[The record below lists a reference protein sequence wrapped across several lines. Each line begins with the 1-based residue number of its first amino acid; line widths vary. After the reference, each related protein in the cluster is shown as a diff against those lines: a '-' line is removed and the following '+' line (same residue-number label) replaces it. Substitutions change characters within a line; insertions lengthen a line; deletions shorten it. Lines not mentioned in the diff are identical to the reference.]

1 MSSKETA
8 RPPGLRPGGRAGEEA
23 GATAEPGARP
33 EALAG
38 GPGTRPSAGAGRS
51 RAVGAGGA
59 AAPRRAGRL
68 DRQTAAAWVLILPF
82 VLLFLAFTAGPVLG
96 SLGMSF
102 TDIRQRDLR
111 TPFSVN
117 GVGFGNYVKAFQD
130 ETFRKAAFNTAYF
143 VVIGVPLTLVVA
155 LAAAVLLDRGVKR
168 FQALFKVG
176 YYLPV
181 VTSIVAIAV
190 IWRFVLA
197 PDSGL
202 LNTVLGW
209 VGIDGPN
216 WLASKTWA
224 MPSLIAMAVW
234 RNFGSAMIIFLA
246 GLQGIPQ
253 SVEEAGQIDGASSW
267 QRFRYLIMP
276 LLRPTILFTSVTTG
290 IGYLQFFEEPFVMTQ
305 GGPLNST
312 ISVSMY
318 TYNQFGFGNYGLAT
332 AMAYILFVVI
342 AVITFIQFRL
352 LREK

>member
-51 RAVGAGGA
+51 RAVGGA

-305 GGPLNST
+305 GGPLDST

>member
-1 MSSKETA
+1 MSSRETT
-8 RPPGLRPGGRAGEEA
+8 GGVA
-23 GATAEPGARP
+23 
-33 EALAG
+33 
-38 GPGTRPSAGAGRS
+38 
-51 RAVGAGGA
+51 A
-59 AAPRRAGRL
+59 AAPAAVLGRRRRGAR
-68 DRQTAAAWVLILPF
+68 DRQTVAAWVLVLPF

-111 TPFSVN
+111 TPFAVD
-117 GVGFGNYVKAFQD
+117 GVGFGNYAKALSD
-130 ETFRKAAFNTAYF
+130 ETFRKSAFNTAYF
-143 VVIGVPLTLVVA
+143 VVVGVPLTLVVA
-155 LAAAVLLDRGVKR
+155 LAAAVLLDRGVQR
-168 FQALFKVG
+168 FRSVFRVG

-202 LNTVLGW
+202 VNSVLGW
-209 VGIDGPN
+209 FGIDGPN

-234 RNFGSAMIIFLA
+234 RNFGTAMLIFLA

-253 SVEEAGQIDGASSW
+253 TVEEAGQLDGAGSW
-267 QRFRYLIMP
+267 QRFRYLILP
-276 LLRPTILFTSVTTG
+276 LLRPTVLFTTVTTV
-290 IGYLQFFEEPFVMTQ
+290 IGYLQFFEEPLVMTD

-312 ISVSMY
+312 LSVSMY

-342 AVITFIQFRL
+342 AVVTFIQFRL

>member
-1 MSSKETA
+1 MSQKTA
-8 RPPGLRPGGRAGEEA
+8 PDEALRVSSGGRREGGRRAGS
-23 GATAEPGARP
+23 TSDPARM
-33 EALAG
+33 
-38 GPGTRPSAGAGRS
+38 RGAG
-51 RAVGAGGA
+51 
-59 AAPRRAGRL
+59 APRRRL
-68 DRQTAAAWVLILPF
+68 TRESAAAWILVLPF

-102 TDIRQRDLR
+102 TDIKQRDLR

-155 LAAAVLLDRGVKR
+155 LGAAVLLDRGVKR

-216 WLASKTWA
+216 WLGSKTWA

-253 SVEEAGQIDGASSW
+253 SVEEAGQIDGAGSW
-267 QRFRYLIMP
+267 QRFRYLILP

>member
-1 MSSKETA
+1 MSTA
-8 RPPGLRPGGRAGEEA
+8 TEPRARVAPATPPPGRRRRRLDHQT
-23 GATAEPGARP
+23 ATAWI
-33 EALAG
+33 L
-38 GPGTRPSAGAGRS
+38 
-51 RAVGAGGA
+51 V
-59 AAPRRAGRL
+59 
-68 DRQTAAAWVLILPF
+68 LPF
-82 VLLFLAFTAGPVLG
+82 AVLFLAFTAGPVIG
-96 SLGMSF
+96 SLLMSF
-102 TDIRQRDLR
+102 TDMRQRDLR
-111 TPFSVN
+111 TPFAVN
-117 GVGFGNYVKAFQD
+117 GVGFDNYIKAFQD

-155 LAAAVLLDRGVKR
+155 LAAAVLLDRGLKR
-168 FQALFKVG
+168 VQGLFKVG

-197 PDSGL
+197 PESGL
-202 LNTVLGW
+202 VNTMLGW

-253 SVEEAGQIDGASSW
+253 SVEEAGQIDGASPW
-267 QRFRYLIMP
+267 QRFRYLILP
-276 LLRPTILFTSVTTG
+276 LLRLTILFNCVTTG
-290 IGYLQFFEEPFVMTQ
+290 IGYLQFFEEPFVMTE

-318 TYNQFGFGNYGLAT
+318 TYQQFGFGNYGLAT
-332 AMAYILFVVI
+332 SMAYLLFVVI
-342 AVITFIQFRL
+342 AVVTFIQFRL

>member
-1 MSSKETA
+1 
-8 RPPGLRPGGRAGEEA
+8 
-23 GATAEPGARP
+23 
-33 EALAG
+33 
-38 GPGTRPSAGAGRS
+38 
-51 RAVGAGGA
+51 
-59 AAPRRAGRL
+59 
-68 DRQTAAAWVLILPF
+68 
-82 VLLFLAFTAGPVLG
+82 
-96 SLGMSF
+96 MSF

-305 GGPLNST
+305 GGPLDST

>member
-1 MSSKETA
+1 MTVVTQTEA
-8 RPPGLRPGGRAGEEA
+8 RAVRRTPPPGR
-23 GATAEPGARP
+23 
-33 EALAG
+33 
-38 GPGTRPSAGAGRS
+38 
-51 RAVGAGGA
+51 
-59 AAPRRAGRL
+59 PRRKISRES
-68 DRQTAAAWVLILPF
+68 AAAWILVLPF

-102 TDIRQRDLR
+102 TDIKQRDLR

-117 GVGFGNYVKAFQD
+117 GVGFGNYVKAFED

-143 VVIGVPLTLVVA
+143 VVLGVPLTLVVA

-253 SVEEAGQIDGASSW
+253 SVEEAGQIDGAGSW
-267 QRFRYLIMP
+267 QRFRYLILP

>member
-1 MSSKETA
+1 M
-8 RPPGLRPGGRAGEEA
+8 
-23 GATAEPGARP
+23 
-33 EALAG
+33 
-38 GPGTRPSAGAGRS
+38 
-51 RAVGAGGA
+51 AV
-59 AAPRRAGRL
+59 
-68 DRQTAAAWVLILPF
+68 
-82 VLLFLAFTAGPVLG
+82 FTAGPVLG

-111 TPFSVN
+111 TPFAVD
-117 GVGFGNYVKAFQD
+117 GVGFGNYAKALSD

-143 VVIGVPLTLVVA
+143 VVVGVPLTLVVA
-155 LAAAVLLDRGVKR
+155 LAAAVLLDRGVQR
-168 FQALFKVG
+168 FRSVFRVG

-202 LNTVLGW
+202 VNSVLGW
-209 VGIDGPN
+209 FGIDGPN

-234 RNFGSAMIIFLA
+234 RNFGTAMLIFLA

-253 SVEEAGQIDGASSW
+253 TVEEAGQLDGAGSW
-267 QRFRYLIMP
+267 QRFRYLILP
-276 LLRPTILFTSVTTG
+276 LLRPTVLFTTVTTV
-290 IGYLQFFEEPFVMTQ
+290 IGYLQFFEEPLVMTD

-312 ISVSMY
+312 LSVSMY

-342 AVITFIQFRL
+342 AVVTFIQFRL

>member
-1 MSSKETA
+1 MSTLTETRA
-8 RPPGLRPGGRAGEEA
+8 QAVRREPPSGR
-23 GATAEPGARP
+23 
-33 EALAG
+33 
-38 GPGTRPSAGAGRS
+38 
-51 RAVGAGGA
+51 
-59 AAPRRAGRL
+59 PRRRL
-68 DRQTAAAWVLILPF
+68 TRETTAAWILVLPF

-102 TDIRQRDLR
+102 TDMRQRDLR
-111 TPFSVN
+111 TPFAVN
-117 GVGFGNYVKAFQD
+117 GVGFENYVKALQD
-130 ETFRKAAFNTAYF
+130 ETFQKAAFNTAYF

-190 IWRFVLA
+190 IWRFVLS
-197 PDSGL
+197 PDNGL
-202 LNTVLGW
+202 VNTVLGW

-253 SVEEAGQIDGASSW
+253 TVEEAGQIDGAGSW
-267 QRFRYLIMP
+267 QRFRYLILP

-305 GGPLNST
+305 GGPLDST
-312 ISVSMY
+312 ISVSMA
-318 TYNQFGFGNYGLAT
+318 TYDQFGFGNYGLAT
-332 AMAYILFVVI
+332 SMAYILFVVI

>member
-1 MSSKETA
+1 MSSATLQAPEIPQADKPGSSA
-8 RPPGLRPGGRAGEEA
+8 RYRRS
-23 GATAEPGARP
+23 GAR
-33 EALAG
+33 G
-38 GPGTRPSAGAGRS
+38 
-51 RAVGAGGA
+51 
-59 AAPRRAGRL
+59 
-68 DRQTAAAWVLILPF
+68 RQTAAAWILTLPF
-82 VLLFLAFTAGPVLG
+82 VVLFLAFTAGPVLG

-102 TDIRQRDLR
+102 TDLKQRDLR
-111 TPFSVN
+111 TPFAVN
-117 GVGFGNYVKAFQD
+117 GVGFSNYVKAFQD

-143 VVIGVPLTLVVA
+143 VLVGVPLTLGLA

-168 FQALFKVG
+168 FQSLFKVA

-181 VTSIVAIAV
+181 ITSIVAIAV

-202 LNTVLGW
+202 LNTVLSW

-224 MPSLIAMAVW
+224 MPSLIMMAVW

-253 SVEEAGQIDGASSW
+253 TVEEAGQLDGASAW
-267 QRFRYLIMP
+267 KRFRYLIVP

-318 TYNQFGFGNYGLAT
+318 TYQQFGFGNYSLAT
-332 AMAYILFVVI
+332 SMSYILFVVI
-342 AVITFIQFRL
+342 AVVTFIQFKL

>member
-1 MSSKETA
+1 LSSTTLQAPELPKSPA
-8 RPPGLRPGGRAGEEA
+8 PGPAVRR
-23 GATAEPGARP
+23 
-33 EALAG
+33 
-38 GPGTRPSAGAGRS
+38 RS
-51 RAVGAGGA
+51 GA
-59 AAPRRAGRL
+59 AG
-68 DRQTAAAWVLILPF
+68 RQTAAAWILTLPF
-82 VLLFLAFTAGPVLG
+82 VVLFLAFTAGPVLG

-102 TDIRQRDLR
+102 TDLKQRDLR

-117 GVGFGNYVKAFQD
+117 GVGFDNYIKALSD
-130 ETFRKAAFNTAYF
+130 ETFRKAALNTAYF
-143 VVIGVPLTLVVA
+143 VLVGVPLTLAIA

-168 FQALFKVG
+168 FQSLFKVG

-181 VTSIVAIAV
+181 ITSIVAIAV

-202 LNTVLGW
+202 LNTVLSW
-209 VGIDGPN
+209 VGIHGPN

-224 MPSLIAMAVW
+224 MPSLIMMAVW

-253 SVEEAGQIDGASSW
+253 TVEEAGQLDGAGSW
-267 QRFRYLIMP
+267 QRFRYLILP
-276 LLRPTILFTSVTTG
+276 LLRPTVLFTSVTTG

-312 ISVSMY
+312 VSVSMY
-318 TYNQFGFGNYGLAT
+318 TYQQFGFGNYGLAT
-332 AMAYILFVVI
+332 SMSYILFVVI
-342 AVITFIQFRL
+342 AVVTFIQFKL

>member
-1 MSSKETA
+1 MRYRRS
-8 RPPGLRPGGRAGEEA
+8 
-23 GATAEPGARP
+23 GAR
-33 EALAG
+33 G
-38 GPGTRPSAGAGRS
+38 
-51 RAVGAGGA
+51 
-59 AAPRRAGRL
+59 
-68 DRQTAAAWVLILPF
+68 RQTAAAWILALPF
-82 VLLFLAFTAGPVLG
+82 VALFLTFTAGPVLG

-102 TDIRQRDLR
+102 TDLKQRDLR
-111 TPFSVN
+111 TPFAVN

-143 VVIGVPLTLVVA
+143 VLVGVPLTLALA

-168 FQALFKVG
+168 FQSLFKVA

-181 VTSIVAIAV
+181 ITSIVAIAV

-197 PDSGL
+197 PDSGM
-202 LNTVLGW
+202 LNTVLSW

-224 MPSLIAMAVW
+224 MPSLIVMAVW

-246 GLQGIPQ
+246 GLQGIPAT
-253 SVEEAGQIDGASSW
+253 VEEAGQLDGAGSW
-267 QRFRYLIMP
+267 QRFRYLIVP

-290 IGYLQFFEEPFVMTQ
+290 IGYLQFFEEPLVMTQ

-312 ISVSMY
+312 LSVSMY
-318 TYNQFGFGNYGLAT
+318 TYQQFGFGNYGLAT
-332 AMAYILFVVI
+332 AMSYILFVVI
-342 AVITFIQFRL
+342 AVVTFIQFRL

>member
-1 MSSKETA
+1 MRSTRRETI
-8 RPPGLRPGGRAGEEA
+8 
-23 GATAEPGARP
+23 
-33 EALAG
+33 
-38 GPGTRPSAGAGRS
+38 
-51 RAVGAGGA
+51 
-59 AAPRRAGRL
+59 
-68 DRQTAAAWVLILPF
+68 AAWLLALPF
-82 VLLFLAFTAGPVLG
+82 LVLFCAFTAGPVLG

-102 TDIRQRDLR
+102 TDLKQRDLR
-111 TPFSVN
+111 TPFAVN
-117 GVGFGNYVKAFQD
+117 GVGFDNYVKALSD
-130 ETFRKAAFNTAYF
+130 ATFRRAAFNTAYF
-143 VVIGVPLTLVVA
+143 VVVGVPLTLVVA

-168 FQALFKVG
+168 FQSLFRVG

-181 VTSIVAIAV
+181 VTSIVAVAV

-202 LNTVLGW
+202 VNTVLSW

-224 MPSLIAMAVW
+224 MPSLIMMAVW

-253 SVEEAGQIDGASSW
+253 TVEEAGQLDGAGAW
-267 QRFRYLIMP
+267 QRFRYLILP
-276 LLRPTILFTSVTTG
+276 LLRPTVLFISVVTG

-312 ISVSMY
+312 MSVSMY
-318 TYNQFGFGNYGLAT
+318 TYQQFGFGNYSLA
-332 AMAYILFVVI
+332 ASMSYILFVVI
-342 AVITFIQFRL
+342 AVLTFLQFRL

>member
-1 MSSKETA
+1 MSTFTESRSRVAPSTP
-8 RPPGLRPGGRAGEEA
+8 PPGRLRR
-23 GATAEPGARP
+23 
-33 EALAG
+33 
-38 GPGTRPSAGAGRS
+38 
-51 RAVGAGGA
+51 
-59 AAPRRAGRL
+59 RL
-68 DRQTAAAWVLILPF
+68 DHQTAAAWILVLPF
-82 VLLFLAFTAGPVLG
+82 AVLFVAFTAGPVLG
-96 SLGMSF
+96 SLATSF
-102 TDIRQRDLR
+102 TDMRQRDLR
-111 TPFSVN
+111 TPFAVD

-143 VVIGVPLTLVVA
+143 VVIGVPLTLLVA
-155 LAAAVLLDRGVKR
+155 LAAAVLLDRGVKK
-168 FQALFKVG
+168 FQSLFKVA

-202 LNTVLGW
+202 LNSALGL

-216 WLASKTWA
+216 WLASKTLA

-246 GLQGIPQ
+246 GLQSIPE
-253 SVEEAGQIDGASSW
+253 SVEEAGQIDGASPW
-267 QRFRYLIMP
+267 QRFRYLILP
-276 LLRPTILFTSVTTG
+276 LLRPTILFTSVTSG

-312 ISVSMY
+312 LSVSMY
-318 TYNQFGFGNYGLAT
+318 TYQQFGFGNYGLAT
-332 AMAYILFVVI
+332 SMAYILFVVI

>member
-1 MSSKETA
+1 MTVVTQTEA
-8 RPPGLRPGGRAGEEA
+8 RAVRRTPPPGR
-23 GATAEPGARP
+23 
-33 EALAG
+33 
-38 GPGTRPSAGAGRS
+38 
-51 RAVGAGGA
+51 
-59 AAPRRAGRL
+59 PRRRIS
-68 DRQTAAAWVLILPF
+68 RESTAAWILVLPF

-102 TDIRQRDLR
+102 TDIKQRDLR

-143 VVIGVPLTLVVA
+143 VVLGVPLTLVVA

-202 LNTVLGW
+202 VNTVLGW

-216 WLASKTWA
+216 WLSSKTWA

-253 SVEEAGQIDGASSW
+253 SVEEAGQIDGAGSW

-342 AVITFIQFRL
+342 AVVTFIQFRL

>member
-1 MSSKETA
+1 MSSRETT
-8 RPPGLRPGGRAGEEA
+8 GGVA
-23 GATAEPGARP
+23 
-33 EALAG
+33 
-38 GPGTRPSAGAGRS
+38 
-51 RAVGAGGA
+51 A
-59 AAPRRAGRL
+59 AAPATVLGRRRRGAW
-68 DRQTAAAWVLILPF
+68 DRQTVAAWVLVLPF

-111 TPFSVN
+111 TPFAVD
-117 GVGFGNYVKAFQD
+117 GVGFGNYAKALSD

-143 VVIGVPLTLVVA
+143 VVVGVPLTLAVA
-155 LAAAVLLDRGVKR
+155 LAAAVLLDRGVQR
-168 FQALFKVG
+168 FRSVFRVG

-202 LNTVLGW
+202 VSSVLGW
-209 VGIDGPN
+209 FGIDGPN

-234 RNFGSAMIIFLA
+234 RNFGTAMLIFLA

-253 SVEEAGQIDGASSW
+253 TVEEAGQLDGAGSW
-267 QRFRYLIMP
+267 QRFRYLILP
-276 LLRPTILFTSVTTG
+276 LLRPTVLFTTVTTA
-290 IGYLQFFEEPFVMTQ
+290 IGYLQFFEEPLVMTD

-312 ISVSMY
+312 LSVSMY

-342 AVITFIQFRL
+342 AVVTFIQFRL

>member
-1 MSSKETA
+1 MSSRETT
-8 RPPGLRPGGRAGEEA
+8 GGVA
-23 GATAEPGARP
+23 
-33 EALAG
+33 
-38 GPGTRPSAGAGRS
+38 
-51 RAVGAGGA
+51 A
-59 AAPRRAGRL
+59 AAPAAVLGRRRRGAR
-68 DRQTAAAWVLILPF
+68 DRQTVAAWVLVLPF

-111 TPFSVN
+111 TPFAVD
-117 GVGFGNYVKAFQD
+117 GVGFGNYAKALSD

-143 VVIGVPLTLVVA
+143 VVVGVPLTLVVA
-155 LAAAVLLDRGVKR
+155 LAAAVLLDRGVQR
-168 FQALFKVG
+168 FRSVFRVG

-202 LNTVLGW
+202 VNSVLGW
-209 VGIDGPN
+209 FGIDGPN
-216 WLASKTWA
+216 WLASKTCA

-234 RNFGSAMIIFLA
+234 RNFGTAMLIFLA

-253 SVEEAGQIDGASSW
+253 TVEEAGQLDGAGSW
-267 QRFRYLIMP
+267 QRFRYLILP
-276 LLRPTILFTSVTTG
+276 LLRPTVLFTTVTTV
-290 IGYLQFFEEPFVMTQ
+290 IGYLQFFEEPLVMTD

-312 ISVSMY
+312 LSVSMY

-342 AVITFIQFRL
+342 AVVTFIQFRL